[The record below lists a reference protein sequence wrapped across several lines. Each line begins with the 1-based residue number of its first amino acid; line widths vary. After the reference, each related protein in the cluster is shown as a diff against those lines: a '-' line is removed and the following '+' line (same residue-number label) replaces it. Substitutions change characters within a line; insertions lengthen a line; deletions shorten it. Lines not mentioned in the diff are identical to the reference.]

1 MSELERRLIFHM
13 CSEEGLAE
21 VLDAK
26 LGANVFEEPVN
37 VALFNHIL
45 DYQQKNGS
53 PPTPFVMETDFP
65 GVALPKHVE
74 ESTGWLIG
82 YLRNRCLENEA
93 QDIIRQA
100 VVDLDTDTLKAL
112 KSMQDNC
119 SRVIE
124 DAEKV
129 GSGEDRPK
137 LWSASDLKSAQ
148 QPKWLAKSRLQRGA
162 VNLLVGDE
170 GIGKSLLWVYLAAAI
185 TTGKPAPE
193 FGIPARD
200 PQHVIVVA
208 TEDDWQ
214 TTVLPRLE
222 VAGADIAMI
231 RVVCTDDDGSG
242 APVFPQD
249 IHLIADADPAP
260 ALVVID
266 AWLDTVPAKLSV
278 RDPQQARQA
287 LHPWREVATTTDAAV
302 LLLTHTNRVAS
313 GQARDKYGATGEL
326 RKKARLTLFAF
337 QNEDGNL
344 VVGPEKANGTAPTSA
359 TEFSIRGVQYFP
371 ATEDH
376 DGTIPLLCYVGE
388 SEQTAREH
396 IAAVHAAGHD
406 KGRGNDEV
414 VAWLAEFLADG
425 PQWATDVYD
434 AAEVVRYS
442 KDKAKR
448 AKRPLNV
455 KSDKDGTGRW
465 YWYLPKHQGR
475 KPEPTDN
482 QSKGAEEE

>member
-1 MSELERRLIFHM
+1 MSDLERRLLFHM
-13 CSEEGLAE
+13 CSEDGLAE
-21 VLDAK
+21 VLDAE
-26 LGANVFEEPVN
+26 LGAILFEEPVN
-37 VALFNHIL
+37 VALFNHIV
-45 DYQQKNGS
+45 DYWHENQS
-53 PPTPFVMETDFP
+53 APTTLVLETEFP
-65 GVALPKHVE
+65 GVRLPDEVE

-82 YLRNRCLENEA
+82 YLQNRHLVNEA

-100 VVDLDTDTLKAL
+100 LVDLDTDPLKAIEGL
-112 KSMQDNC
+112 QHNS
-119 SRVIE
+119 SRAIE
-124 DAEKV
+124 QAGKV
-129 GSGEDRPK
+129 LAGEVRPK

-148 QPKWLAKSRLQRGA
+148 QPRWLAKSRLQRGA

-170 GIGKSLLWVYLAAAI
+170 GIGKSLLWVHLAAAV
-185 TTGKPAPE
+185 TTGKPVPE
-193 FGIPARD
+193 FGIPARE

-222 VAGADIAMI
+222 IAGADIAMI
-231 RVVCTDDDGSG
+231 RVICTDDDGSG

-249 IHLIADADPAP
+249 IHLIAKADPAP

-337 QNEDGNL
+337 QNDDGNL
-344 VVGPEKANGTAPTSA
+344 VVGPEKANGTAPTAA

-376 DGTIPLLCYVGE
+376 DGTVPLLSYVGE

-425 PQWATDVYD
+425 PRWANDVYD
-434 AAEVVRYS
+434 AAEVAGYS

-455 KSDKDGTGRW
+455 KSDKDGSGRW
-465 YWYLPKHQGR
+465 CWYLPKYQGR
-475 KPEPTDN
+475 KPEPTEDET
-482 QSKGAEEE
+482 KGAEED